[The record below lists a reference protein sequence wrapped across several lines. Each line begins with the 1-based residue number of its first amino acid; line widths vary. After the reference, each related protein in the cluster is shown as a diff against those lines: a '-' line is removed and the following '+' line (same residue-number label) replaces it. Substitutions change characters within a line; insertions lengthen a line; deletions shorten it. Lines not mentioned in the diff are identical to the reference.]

1 VHLSYDGITFDI
13 LLLNDWDQVAVMSED
28 GVDFLYWHHKIDV
41 TVILNPEVAVV
52 FPTLQDGGSSSL
64 KTREANLSTKL
75 ISRTRVA
82 VNAGNIS
89 GGNWLQESPTSSQT
103 IVNRQTIGPSST
115 PTPDTSSYTYS
126 DLSGTVSEKAATG
139 VPSFPPAKYIAP
151 GIPYEDD
158 LAEKTGPVRSSP
170 GGEWQDPT
178 TPAVVSPASINVKRA
193 LYYYDKNLK
202 TPDSVLSTPGGFSVA
217 GLGVVAKQGPVKRG
231 PFRGGTAPSGYTS
244 KRDRDTPE
252 KGNVGPLVVP
262 YIPVE
267 PITNAVL
274 EAAQA
279 LQGGLFSVPRT
290 EQELRLRL
298 QMPRRKLVIWLRG
311 LGGPGAPDDII
322 LNLPY
327 NGCTTDAKFGPTC
340 TEGAI
345 TALHGNVTGVKRL
358 VFECHEALPIYSSAA
373 SNPGSRMS
381 TQSAIPL
388 IPPKIVLNVPPIL
401 SNRWSM
407 AQIPDSATYLNS
419 IVIKGTVV
427 FRMDALSAL
436 HLTADQLRPYIMHPI
451 AAGYVRRPPQVDI
464 DSSGS
469 VISYTLVDDQQM
481 INNPEG
487 AAWGVHTVVAQTDF
501 TYESGQLSDKAIIQG
516 MDWVRGTTTGN

>member
-1 VHLSYDGITFDI
+1 MHLSYDGITFDI
-13 LLLNDWDQVAVMSED
+13 LLLNKWDQVAVMSED

-52 FPTLQDGGSSSL
+52 FPPLEAGDVAPL
-64 KTREANLSTKL
+64 KTREYNLSTKH
-75 ISRTRVA
+75 ISRTRAA
-82 VNAGNIS
+82 VNAKLIS

-103 IVNRQTIGPSST
+103 LLNRQTIGPSAL
-115 PTPDTSSYTYS
+115 PAPDTSSNTYV
-126 DLSGTVSEKAATG
+126 DLSGTISEKEAPG
-139 VPSFPPAKYIAP
+139 VPSFPPAKLVAT
-151 GIPYEDD
+151 GIPYEADVAD
-158 LAEKTGPVRSSP
+158 KTGPMRSSP
-170 GGEWQDPT
+170 GGEWQDST
-178 TPAVVSPASINVKRA
+178 TPAVVSPASINLKRA
-193 LYYYDKNLK
+193 LFYYNNNLQ
-202 TPDSVLSTPGGFSVA
+202 TPPDVLRSPGGFSVDD
-217 GLGVVAKQGPVKRG
+217 LGVVAKQEPVKRG
-231 PFRGGTAPSGYTS
+231 PFRGGTAPSSDTS

-252 KGNVGPLVVP
+252 KGNVGPQFVP

-267 PITNAVL
+267 AITDRVL
-274 EAAQA
+274 EAVKVVR
-279 LQGGLFSVPRT
+279 GGAFSVPRT

-327 NGCTTDAKFGPTC
+327 DGCTTDAKFGPTC
-340 TEGAI
+340 TESTI
-345 TALHGNVTGVKRL
+345 IALHGNVTGVKRL
-358 VFECHEALPIYSSAA
+358 VFECHEALPIYSSASRGGRTA
-373 SNPGSRMS
+373 TPSAMPLTPPG
-381 TQSAIPL
+381 
-388 IPPKIVLNVPPIL
+388 IVLNVPPIL

-419 IVIKGTVV
+419 IVIKGTAV

-436 HLTADQLRPYIMHPI
+436 RLTADQLRPYIMHPI
-451 AAGYVRRPPQVDI
+451 AAGYIRRPPQVDI

-481 INNPEG
+481 LNNPEG

-501 TYESGQLSDKAIIQG
+501 TYESGLQTDKAIIQG
-516 MDWVRGTTTGN
+516 MDWVRGTDTGN